1 MFLGA
6 LRKHLAIS
14 CFAMGPSERF
24 DYFVSVFSEGS
35 LRLFSDFLDSDISM
49 MAIHSAK
56 GLEWDIVFI
65 PGDTRS
71 DWPGRICSRCESSGI
86 CSRSA
91 HRCRNV
97 DAKKIPDGLIE
108 EMGLLYVGVTRARKA
123 VYVSAS
129 MQRRTNNGNYQVACP
144 SCLTSLLGIE
154 PVSWTVM
161 DGEG

>member
-56 GLEWDIVFI
+56 GLEWDIVFF

-71 DWPGRICSRCESSGI
+71 DWPGAVVS
-86 CSRSA
+86 
-91 HRCRNV
+91 
-97 DAKKIPDGLIE
+97 KKL
-108 EMGLLYVGVTRARKA
+108 V
-123 VYVSAS
+123 
-129 MQRRTNNGNYQVACP
+129 
-144 SCLTSLLGIE
+144 
-154 PVSWTVM
+154 
-161 DGEG
+161 